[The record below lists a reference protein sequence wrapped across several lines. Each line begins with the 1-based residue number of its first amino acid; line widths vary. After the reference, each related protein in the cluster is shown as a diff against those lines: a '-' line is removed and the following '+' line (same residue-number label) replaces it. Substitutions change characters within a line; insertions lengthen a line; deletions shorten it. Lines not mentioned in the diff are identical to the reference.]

1 MDQTIRVTGQKESEV
16 RIKLKLVEN
25 ELKDKIRKEWNI
37 YDPIYEEIFFVV
49 FTERERLGEFDAEQ
63 RLILLSEDLIYQDFS
78 VLKNVFLHEAAHAI
92 DFALNGYTSGAHT
105 PKFREYCAKIGVE
118 DGFDKARVKNKLDDE
133 ERIKERMAKLM
144 AMSSSPFENEAMIAL
159 SKARK
164 LLLENSEV
172 LKENNS
178 KEDKIYDV
186 NLYEAGRLPYYL
198 NRLAQF
204 VGKATGVFI
213 VKVMGT
219 ENGTALRAYGQLEE
233 VEAALYLFGDMISA
247 LDEEIRKLK
256 KQGYK
261 ITKDSF
267 VIGACPEMEKKLR
280 MADTSSDN
288 ALVTLQNENK
298 EKAKRLCFSE
308 YGIRRTYSKKS
319 VDPTS
324 MSLGQ
329 KFGKSMDISSSIGRK
344 EIKG

>member
-1 MDQTIRVTGQKESEV
+1 MDQTIRVTGEKESEV
-16 RIKLKLVEN
+16 RIKLELVEK
-25 ELKDKIRKEWNI
+25 ELKDRIRKVWNI
-37 YDPIYEEIFFVV
+37 SDPIYQEIFFVV
-49 FTERERLGEFDAEQ
+49 FTMKDRLGEFDAEQ
-63 RLILLSEDLIYQDFS
+63 GLILLSEDLIYQEFS
-78 VLKNVFLHEAAHAI
+78 LLKNVFLHEAAHAI
-92 DFALNGYTSGAHT
+92 DFALNGYGGGAHT
-105 PKFREYCAKIGVE
+105 PKFREYCALIGVE
-118 DGFDKARVKNKLDDE
+118 DGFDKARIKHKLDEDVK
-133 ERIKERMAKLM
+133 IKERMAKLM

-164 LLLENSEV
+164 LLLENSEA
-172 LKENNS
+172 LKEQND

-213 VKVMGT
+213 VKVLGT
-219 ENGTALRAYGQLEE
+219 DKGTALRAYGALEE
-233 VEAALYLFGDMISA
+233 VEAALYLFGDLLSA
-247 LDEEIRKLK
+247 LDEEIKKLK
-256 KQGYK
+256 KEGYK

-288 ALVTLQNENK
+288 ALVSLQNENK
-298 EKAKRLCFSE
+298 EKAKRLCFSG
-308 YGIRRTYSKKS
+308 YSFRRTYSNKS
-319 VDPTS
+319 LDPTS

-329 KFGKSMDISSSIGRK
+329 KFGEAMDISSSMGRK

>member
-1 MDQTIRVTGQKESEV
+1 MDQTIRVTGEKESEV

-63 RLILLSEDLIYQDFS
+63 RLILLSEDIIYQDFS

>member
-1 MDQTIRVTGQKESEV
+1 MDQTIRVTGEKESEV

-219 ENGTALRAYGQLEE
+219 ENGTALRAYGSLEE
-233 VEAALYLFGDMISA
+233 VEAALYLFGDMLSS

-267 VIGACPEMEKKLR
+267 VIGACPELEKKLR

>member
-1 MDQTIRVTGQKESEV
+1 MDQTIRVTGEKESEV

-25 ELKDKIRKEWNI
+25 ELKEKIRKEWNI

-219 ENGTALRAYGQLEE
+219 DKGTALRAYGSLEE
-233 VEAALYLFGDMISA
+233 VEAALYLFGDMLSS

-324 MSLGQ
+324 LPLGREL
-329 KFGKSMDISSSIGRK
+329 GTPMDIP
-344 EIKG
+344 

>member
-1 MDQTIRVTGQKESEV
+1 MDQTIRVTGEKESEV
-16 RIKLKLVEN
+16 RIKLKIVEN
-25 ELKDKIRKEWNI
+25 ELKEKIRIVWHIN
-37 YDPIYEEIFFVV
+37 YPIYEEIFFVV
-49 FTERERLGEFDAEQ
+49 FTERGRLGEFDAEQ

-92 DFALNGYTSGAHT
+92 DFALNGYESGAHT
-105 PKFREYCAKIGVE
+105 PSFREYCSIIGVE
-118 DGFDKARVKNKLDDE
+118 DGFDKAKVKNKLDDE
-133 ERIKERMAKLM
+133 DRIKERMAKLM

-164 LLLENSEV
+164 LLLENSEI
-172 LKENNS
+172 LKENNN

-186 NLYEAGRLPYYL
+186 DLYEAGRLPYYL

-219 ENGTALRAYGQLEE
+219 DKGTALRAYGALEE
-233 VEAALYLFGDMISA
+233 VEAALYLFGDMLSA
-247 LDEEIRKLK
+247 LDEEIKKLK

-280 MADTSSDN
+280 MADASSDN
-288 ALVTLQNENK
+288 ALVALQNENK
-298 EKAKRLCFSE
+298 DRAKRLCFSS
-308 YGIRRTYSKKS
+308 YRFTRTYSSKS

-329 KFGKSMDISSSIGRK
+329 KFGKSMDISSSMGRK
-344 EIKG
+344 EIKE

>member
-1 MDQTIRVTGQKESEV
+1 MDQTIRVTGEKESEV

-25 ELKDKIRKEWNI
+25 ELKEKIRKEWNI

-133 ERIKERMAKLM
+133 ERIKERITKLM

-233 VEAALYLFGDMISA
+233 VEAALYLFGDMLSA

-280 MADTSSDN
+280 MADTFSDN

>member
-1 MDQTIRVTGQKESEV
+1 MDQTIRVTGEKESEV

-25 ELKDKIRKEWNI
+25 ELKEKIRKEWNI

-92 DFALNGYTSGAHT
+92 DFALNGYTSGAHN

-219 ENGTALRAYGQLEE
+219 ENGTALRAYGSLEE
-233 VEAALYLFGDMISA
+233 VEAALYLFGDMLSS

-280 MADTSSDN
+280 MADTFSDN

-329 KFGKSMDISSSIGRK
+329 EFGKSMDISSSIGRK

>member
-1 MDQTIRVTGQKESEV
+1 MDQTIRVTGEKESEV

-92 DFALNGYTSGAHT
+92 DFALNGYTSGAHN
-105 PKFREYCAKIGVE
+105 PKFREYCEKIGVE

-233 VEAALYLFGDMISA
+233 VEAALYLFGDMLSA

-280 MADTSSDN
+280 MADTFSDN

-329 KFGKSMDISSSIGRK
+329 EFGKSMDISSSIGRK